1 MRRFA
6 YNLKI
11 NALDGMRAAE
21 SARGCDQPNKKK
33 SILLLFITLFA
44 LKKFQLDGVGAI
56 YSYNV
61 CVCSML

>member
-1 MRRFA
+1 MFSIQFENKRTGWKELR
-6 YNLKI
+6 KVH
-11 NALDGMRAAE
+11 
-21 SARGCDQPNKKK
+21 GCDQPNKKK

-61 CVCSML
+61 CVCML